1 MDAAAISQAIDILAD
16 CFLKGKA
23 IDALPEASRPTSL
36 SDAYRIQDG
45 LVAKLGKPLG
55 GWKVGATNPAPQ
67 KALGLPGPFA
77 GRIFADRILADG
89 VTLSAKQARMRGM
102 EAEFAFRFKT
112 PLKGR
117 NAVYS
122 REEVLEA
129 VDAVIPAVEV
139 LDGRFLPG
147 MKIGGRHII
156 ADLGYHGYFVLGEPI
171 PNWRKVDLIACE
183 ASMTIDGKMVQ
194 SGTGAAVLG
203 DPVAALV
210 WLTNHARRHR
220 GIAAGMIVPTG
231 SMTGLH
237 FAPNPSE
244 AVADYGKFGKIRVA
258 FAP

>member
-1 MDAAAISQAIDILAD
+1 MDAAARAQAIDILAD
-16 CFLKGKA
+16 CFNKGNA
-23 IDALPEASRPTSL
+23 IDALPEACRPATL

-67 KALGLPGPFA
+67 KALALPGPFA
-77 GRIFADRILADG
+77 GRIYADRILPNG
-89 VTLSAKQARMRGM
+89 VTLPASKARLRGL

-122 REEVLEA
+122 RDEVLDA

-139 LDGRFLPG
+139 LDARFVTG
-147 MKIGGRHII
+147 MKMGGRHVI
-156 ADLGYHGYFVLGEPI
+156 ADLGYHGYFVLGDPI
-171 PNWRKVDLIACE
+171 PDWRKVDLVASP
-183 ASMTIDGKMVQ
+183 ASMTVDGQ
-194 SGTGAAVLG
+194 LIASGTGAAVLG
-203 DPVAALV
+203 DPVTALV
-210 WLTNHARRHR
+210 WLANHARRHR

-237 FAPNPSE
+237 FAPNPSK
-244 AVADYGKFGKIRVA
+244 AVADYGRFGQVRVR
-258 FAP
+258 FEG